1 MFKVISKTNLIQS
14 VPIIKNN
21 GEESIACLPPR
32 GEIYTRR
39 ITPALQYL
47 IDNKQ
52 VLISETDEYPKQEN
66 HTESLTNQDS
76 GTFSEHM
83 NITEFNSQEEKEKI
97 EELLVNEETIE
108 KPITVQ
114 ENVDKPKRG
123 RKKKIDGG
131 DT

>member
-52 VLISETDEYPKQEN
+52 VLISETGEYPQKEN
-66 HTESLTNQDS
+66 LVESLTDKDS

-83 NITEFNSQEEKEKI
+83 NITEFNSQEEKEQI
-97 EELLVNEETIE
+97 EELLVNEETAE
-108 KPITVQ
+108 EPLVE
-114 ENVDKPKRG
+114 ENVDKPKRS
-123 RKKKIDGG
+123 RKKKTDGG
-131 DT
+131 DN